1 MNDTDNLWKKNA
13 KEVIELLEKREIQ
26 LEEVLSSNLK
36 RIKEINPKVN
46 AVVTLCDKEAANNI
60 SKKKKELQNT
70 LLKGMPVLVKDIT
83 DVKGVRTT
91 YGSKIFSNHMPLD
104 SDLVVKTVES
114 RGGVVLGKTNI
125 PEFAN
130 LLNT

>member
-1 MNDTDNLWKKNA
+1 MILNIKYFSMNDTDNLWKKNA

-60 SKKKKELQNT
+60 SKKKKNC
-70 LLKGMPVLVKDIT
+70 
-83 DVKGVRTT
+83 
-91 YGSKIFSNHMPLD
+91 KILY
-104 SDLVVKTVES
+104 
-114 RGGVVLGKTNI
+114 
-125 PEFAN
+125 
-130 LLNT
+130 